1 MEMRSTKIYSYAS
14 CSILLPTSWT
24 IAVMISW
31 ALRVLI
37 QNHWVS
43 LLVVCVLSVRM
54 SKRCM
59 YISGPFFLNRFSE
72 LLFFVLCPH
81 IVVSP
86 QSISDY

>member
-24 IAVMISW
+24 IVVMISW

-37 QNHWVS
+37 QNHWVG
-43 LLVVCVLSVRM
+43 LLVVCVLSVPM

-59 YISGPFFLNRFSE
+59 YTSGPFFLNRFSE
-72 LLFFVLCPH
+72 LLFLYYALT
-81 IVVSP
+81 S
-86 QSISDY
+86 